1 MTLLEAIEARHSV
14 RHYLDKPI
22 EQEKACMLRK
32 EIDRINAEWGL
43 HMQLVTGEKRAFT
56 GVLSYGKFS
65 GVENYIAVVGPKR
78 DAALDLHAGY
88 CGEQVVLLAQTLGLN
103 TCWVGLTYR
112 KVPQAY
118 TVADGEKLV
127 CVIAIGYGATQGAAH
142 KTKTA
147 AQVSNVSADTPE
159 WFRRG
164 VEAALLA
171 PTAVNQQ
178 KFGFFYK
185 APAGGGKPQV
195 EARRGFSMFGYTEID
210 LGIAM
215 LHFEIGAGRDNFEY
229 AR

>member
-14 RHYLDKPI
+14 RHYLDRPI
-22 EQEKACMLRK
+22 EQEKADILR
-32 EIDRINAEWGL
+32 ENIDRLNAESGL
-43 HMQLVTGEKRAFT
+43 HMQLVTCERRAFT

-65 GVENYIAVVGPKR
+65 GVANYIVMVGPKA

-88 CGEQVVLLAQTLGLN
+88 YGQQVVLLAQTLGLN
-103 TCWVGLTYR
+103 TCWVGLSYR

-118 TVADGEKLV
+118 AVDSGEKLV
-127 CVIAIGYGATQGAAH
+127 CVIAIGYGATQGTPH
-142 KTKTA
+142 KTKSM
-147 AQVSNVSADTPE
+147 AQVSNVSPDTPE

-178 KFGFFYK
+178 KFGFYYT
-185 APAGGGKPQV
+185 APAGGGKPLV

-210 LGIAM
+210 LGIAK
-215 LHFEIGAGRDNFEY
+215 LHFETAAGRDNFEY